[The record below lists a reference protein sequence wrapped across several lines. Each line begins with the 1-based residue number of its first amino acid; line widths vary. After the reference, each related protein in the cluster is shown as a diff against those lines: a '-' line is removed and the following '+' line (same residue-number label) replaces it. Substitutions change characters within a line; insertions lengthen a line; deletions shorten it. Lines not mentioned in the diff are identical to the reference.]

1 MPELNRERIIEL
13 LDHLGSEDDADV
25 VQAARTLHGEITAA
39 GFGWDALLTP
49 EQAEEPALDDED
61 EGPEDEDEGPEDE
74 EPDED
79 ESDDED
85 GDEDEGEDEDEDE
98 PEPDTKTD
106 VDAEAPAG
114 KVQDSRDA
122 ESLALVEKLLARRK
136 LGEATRNEL
145 NGYKEDIAEGEF
157 DEADR
162 KYVRALH
169 ARLSKR
175 R

>member
-13 LDHLGSEDDADV
+13 LDRLGSEDDADV

-49 EQAEEPALDDED
+49 EQAEEPVLDDED
-61 EGPEDEDEGPEDE
+61 EEPEDE

-98 PEPDTKTD
+98 PEPDTETD
-106 VDAEAPAG
+106 IEPEAPTG
-114 KVQDSRDA
+114 KVHDSRDA
-122 ESLALVEKLLARRK
+122 ESLALIEKLLARRQI
-136 LGEATRNEL
+136 GEALRDEL
-145 NGYKEDIAEGEF
+145 NGYKEDIAEGDF
-157 DEADR
+157 GEADR
-162 KYVRALH
+162 KYVRALR
-169 ARLSKR
+169 ARLSKNR
-175 R
+175 